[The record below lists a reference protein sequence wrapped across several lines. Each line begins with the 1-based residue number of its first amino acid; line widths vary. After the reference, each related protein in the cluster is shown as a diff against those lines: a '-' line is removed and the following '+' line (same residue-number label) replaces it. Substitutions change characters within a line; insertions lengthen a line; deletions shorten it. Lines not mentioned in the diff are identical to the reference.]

1 MARLTEQEIQRLK
14 AQGAQKRAERAAKR
28 AAREEQEARQRQM
41 QATKPQFDP
50 VFEEKVVEAGLYLER
65 VYYKRESLTKQKVEE
80 VKALFLPDA
89 SEAEKIKAY
98 QAHFQ
103 AYEIL
108 IFFAWAASS
117 ELCDAAF
124 EFWNV
129 ALKDEK
135 SSFSGNSIIRIL
147 GCRPNEN
154 LLKIF
159 KNHQQ
164 KFTAEPFMKLVMHS
178 SITRALKDGYFD
190 SNACRHYPFTAE
202 EITIWREI
210 AKLF

>member
-1 MARLTEQEIQRLK
+1 MARLTDQEIERLK
-14 AQGAQKRAERAAKR
+14 ALGAKKRAERAAKR
-28 AAREEQEARQRQM
+28 AAREEEQRQM

-65 VYYKRESLTKQKVEE
+65 VYYKREFLRDEKVEK
-80 VKALFLPDA
+80 VKALFLPNA

-190 SNACRHYPFTAE
+190 SNTCRHYPFTAE
-202 EITIWREI
+202 EIDIWKEI

>member
-1 MARLTEQEIQRLK
+1 MARLTEQEIERLK

-28 AAREEQEARQRQM
+28 AAREEQEARQLQT

-50 VFEEKVVEAGLYLER
+50 VFEEKLVEAGLYLER
-65 VYYKRESLTKQKVEE
+65 VYYKRESLRDEKVEK

-117 ELCDAAF
+117 ELCNVAF
-124 EFWNV
+124 DFWNV

-135 SSFSGNSIIRIL
+135 SSFSGNSIVRIL
-147 GCRPNEN
+147 SCRPNEN

-164 KFTAEPFMKLVMHS
+164 KFTSESFIRILMPP
-178 SITRALKDGYFD
+178 IIERALKDGYFD

-202 EITIWREI
+202 EIDIWKEI

>member
-1 MARLTEQEIQRLK
+1 MARLTDQEIERLK
-14 AQGAQKRAERAAKR
+14 ALGAKKRAERAAKR
-28 AAREEQEARQRQM
+28 AAREEEQRQT

-50 VFEEKVVEAGLYLER
+50 VFEAELVETGLYLER
-65 VYYKRESLTKQKVEE
+65 VYYKRESLTKQKVEK
-80 VKALFLPDA
+80 VKALFLPNA

-98 QAHFQ
+98 QTHFQ

-108 IFFAWAASS
+108 IFFAWATSP

-124 EFWNV
+124 DFWNTV
-129 ALKDEK
+129 LKDEK

-164 KFTAEPFMKLVMHS
+164 KFTTEPFLKIIMPSTIEK
-178 SITRALKDGYFD
+178 ALRDGYFD
-190 SNACRHYPFTAE
+190 SNACVYLPFTAE
-202 EITIWREI
+202 EIDIWKEI

>member
-1 MARLTEQEIQRLK
+1 MARLTDQEIERLK
-14 AQGAQKRAERAAKR
+14 AQGAQKRAERALKR
-28 AAREEQEARQRQM
+28 AAREEEQRQT

-50 VFEEKVVEAGLYLER
+50 VFEAKVIEAGLYLER
-65 VYYKRESLTKQKVEE
+65 VYYKRESLTEEKVKE
-80 VKALFLPDA
+80 VKELFLPDA

-98 QAHFQ
+98 QAHFH

-124 EFWNV
+124 EFWNA

-190 SNACRHYPFTAE
+190 SNTFRNLPFTAE

-210 AKLF
+210 AKLFE

>member
-1 MARLTEQEIQRLK
+1 MARLTNEEIERLK
-14 AQGAQKRAERAAKR
+14 ALGAKKCAERAAKR
-28 AAREEQEARQRQM
+28 AAREEEQRQM
-41 QATKPQFDP
+41 QATEPQFDP

-65 VYYKRESLTKQKVEE
+65 VYYKRESLRDEKVEE
-80 VKALFLPDA
+80 VKALFLPNA

-98 QAHFQ
+98 QTHFQ

-117 ELCDAAF
+117 ELCNVAF
-124 EFWNV
+124 DFWNV

-190 SNACRHYPFTAE
+190 SNACKYSPFTAE
-202 EITIWREI
+202 EIDIWKEI